1 MTTGGPHATEKDQ
14 GSTSAPAGGGLQG
27 AALIKELER
36 IQRTLD
42 EDNQRAA
49 AQRRPA
55 ARKSPRG
62 SSRAKLRLI
71 DTTMQPGDFS
81 PRPLGYETGQEPA
94 RELGHE
100 PAHEAGDEAA
110 SPSIVPGHAGDTPAE
125 RASANAARTAEDAH
139 SRGHHDARPSGANKG
154 TRKQGAL
161 SALGRQIAALTKP
174 GWALATAALA
184 FLAGRNLHLD
194 AAADNFIV
202 RLGLAFEKELRN
214 GLRMLTIVALV
225 AGIWMV
231 AVPLAAAVIVPGNL
245 VVQSNVKTIQHPTG
259 GVVAEIAVHDGMR
272 VKAGDLLLRLDAT
285 QARANLR
292 MIDKQLNELRL
303 RIARLI
309 AERDGLPQ
317 VDLPRELAS
326 RADDDEVKSLL
337 ASERSLFK
345 ARGNALQSQREL
357 LQSRIAQLEQEDTGI
372 DAQLQSKVEQ
382 LDLVARELTGVQD
395 LFDKKLVPL
404 TRLTSLQRESARI
417 DGERGQLLSAG
428 AETKSKI
435 SETKLQIVRV
445 DQDFRTDVVKELG
458 ETQGKEAEL
467 VERGVAARDMLDRIE
482 MRAPTSG
489 VVHQLGVHTIGGVV
503 RAGDQIMEIV
513 PDTDELQV
521 EARLQPGD
529 IDQVRRGDKAFVRF
543 TAFNQRTTPEVV
555 GLVSYVA
562 ADVSHD
568 QQTNAPYFTVR
579 ITLPEE
585 ERRRLSGLQL
595 VPGMPAEIFMQT
607 GSRTLMSYLFKP
619 ITDQLRRTFVER

>member
-1 MTTGGPHATEKDQ
+1 MTAGEPHHGEKHESSASGPA
-14 GSTSAPAGGGLQG
+14 GLQG
-27 AALIKELER
+27 LALIKELER
-36 IQRTLD
+36 VQRALD
-42 EDNQRAA
+42 EDDHREAVQQR
-49 AQRRPA
+49 PS
-55 ARKSPRG
+55 ARNSPRSG
-62 SSRAKLRLI
+62 RQAKLRLI
-71 DTTMQPGDFS
+71 DTTMQPADFS
-81 PRPLGYETGQEPA
+81 PRPLGHEQLAHEDIGPK
-94 RELGHE
+94 ELGHKE
-100 PAHEAGDEAA
+100 LGHKHLGHQDV
-110 SPSIVPGHAGDTPAE
+110 SPSIVPGHAGDGPAE
-125 RASANAARTAEDAH
+125 HVAVEAARTAGDAGP
-139 SRGHHDARPSGANKG
+139 RGQHDAPPSRTQRQRAWS
-154 TRKQGAL
+154 TI
-161 SALGRQIAALTKP
+161 GRRIAALARQ
-174 GWALATAALA
+174 GLALATATLA
-184 FLAGRNLHLD
+184 FLGGRSLD
-194 AAADNFIV
+194 AESANDNFVI
-202 RLGLAFEKELRN
+202 RLGVAFEKELRN
-214 GLRMLTIVALV
+214 GLRVLTAVALV
-225 AGIWMV
+225 VAIWMA

-259 GVVAEIAVHDGMR
+259 GVVAEIPVHDGMR

-292 MIDKQLNELRL
+292 MIDKQLDELRL
-303 RIARLI
+303 RIARLV
-309 AERDGLPQ
+309 AERDGLAQ
-317 VDLPRELAS
+317 VDLPHELAS

-345 ARGNALQSQREL
+345 ARSNALQSQREL
-357 LQSRIAQLEQEDTGI
+357 LQSRIAQLDQENAGI

-482 MRAPTSG
+482 LRAPTSG

-503 RAGDQIMEIV
+503 RAGDKIMEIV

-521 EARLQPGD
+521 EARLPPAD

-543 TAFNQRTTPEVV
+543 TAFNQRTTPELV
-555 GLVSYVA
+555 GVVSYVA

-568 QQTNAPYFTVR
+568 QQTNAPYFTVHV
-579 ITLPEE
+579 TLPDE
-585 ERRRLSGLQL
+585 ERRRVSGLQL
-595 VPGMPAEIFMQT
+595 VPGMPAEVFMQT
-607 GSRTLMSYLFKP
+607 GSRTMMSYLFKP
-619 ITDQLRRTFVER
+619 IADQLHRTFVER

>member
-1 MTTGGPHATEKDQ
+1 MTPSEQHTSESDQ
-14 GSTSAPAGGGLQG
+14 GSASGPAGLQG

-42 EDNQRAA
+42 EDDHRAA
-49 AQRRPA
+49 AQRRPS
-55 ARKSPRG
+55 ARKAPRG
-62 SSRAKLRLI
+62 GQRAKLRLI

-81 PRPLGYETGQEPA
+81 PRPLGHEVGQEPGHA
-94 RELGHE
+94 PGHE
-100 PAHEAGDEAA
+100 PGHEAA
-110 SPSIVPGHAGDTPAE
+110 SPSIIPGHAGDAPAE
-125 RASANAARTAEDAH
+125 RASTEAARAIGDAH
-139 SRGHHDARPSGANKG
+139 PRGQHDVRPSGAKTGVKKG
-154 TRKQGAL
+154 VRKQGAL
-161 SALGRQIAALTKP
+161 SAAGRQIAALAKH
-174 GWALATAALA
+174 GWAFATAALA
-184 FLAGRNLHLD
+184 FLGGRDLDVD
-194 AAADNFIV
+194 AAADNFII

-214 GLRMLTIVALV
+214 GLRMLTAVALV
-225 AGIWMV
+225 VGIWMV
-231 AVPLAAAVIVPGNL
+231 AMPLAAAVIVPGNL

-303 RIARLI
+303 RIARLV

-317 VDLPRELAS
+317 VDLPRELAPM
-326 RADDDEVKSLL
+326 ADDDEVKSLL
-337 ASERSLFK
+337 TSERSLFK

-357 LQSRIAQLEQEDTGI
+357 LQSRIAQLDQENQGI

-382 LDLVARELTGVQD
+382 LDLVSRELTGVQD

-482 MRAPTSG
+482 MHAPTSG

-521 EARLQPGD
+521 EARLPPGD
-529 IDQVRRGDKAFVRF
+529 IDQVRHGDKAFVRF

-607 GSRTLMSYLFKP
+607 GSRTMMSYLFKP
-619 ITDQLRRTFVER
+619 ITDQLHRTFVER